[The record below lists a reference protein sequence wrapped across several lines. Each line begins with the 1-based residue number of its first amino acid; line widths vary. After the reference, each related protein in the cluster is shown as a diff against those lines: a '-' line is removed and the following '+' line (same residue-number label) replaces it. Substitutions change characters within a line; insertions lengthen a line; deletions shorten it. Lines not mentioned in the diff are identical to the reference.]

1 MKIGILGGGG
11 VGQTLATGLM
21 AKGHDVVI
29 GIRAVTDEAL
39 TKPRQ
44 QVVSLADW
52 QKATGGRV
60 VTMGEAAAHGE
71 VVINA
76 THGQSSLEALAA
88 AGAANLNGKVLID
101 VANPLDFSAGMP
113 PFIAKEYAGPTSLGE
128 QIQAAYPDTH
138 VVKAFN
144 TIAAAVM
151 VNPALVPGAHDFILA
166 GNSAEA
172 KATVAGIARDF
183 GWQHIL
189 DLGDIVGA
197 RASEAHLALWVRLWT
212 TTGTPMLN
220 IHVAKA

>member
-11 VGQTLATGLM
+11 VGQTLGAGLI
-21 AKGHDVVI
+21 AKGHDVLI
-29 GIRAVTDEAL
+29 GIRAVTPAELAKDRA
-39 TKPRQ
+39 Q
-44 QVVSLADW
+44 AVSLAEW
-52 QKATGGRV
+52 QKTTGARV
-60 VTMGEAAAHGE
+60 VTLAKAAAHGE
-71 VVINA
+71 IVINA
-76 THGQSSLEALAA
+76 TSGQASLEALTA
-88 AGAANLNGKVLID
+88 AGAANLAGKVLID
-101 VANPLDFSAGMP
+101 VANPLDFSQGMP
-113 PFIAKEYAGPTSLGE
+113 PFIARDYAGPTSLGE

-151 VNPALVPGAHDFILA
+151 VNPGLVPGAHDLLIA

-183 GWQHIL
+183 GWQHIV

-197 RASEAHLALWVRLWT
+197 RATEAHLALWVRLWT
-212 TTGTPMLN
+212 STGTPMLN

>member
-1 MKIGILGGGG
+1 MKIGILGAGG
-11 VGQTLATGLM
+11 VGQTLATALM

-29 GIRAVTDEAL
+29 GIRAVTDAAL
-39 TKPRQ
+39 SKPRQ
-44 QVVSLADW
+44 QALPLADW
-52 QKATGGRV
+52 QKATDGHVLTLAG
-60 VTMGEAAAHGE
+60 TAAHGE
-71 VVINA
+71 LVINA
-76 THGQSSLEALAA
+76 TQGQSSLAALAA
-88 AGAANLNGKVLID
+88 AGAANLAGKVLID

-113 PFIAKEYAGPTSLGE
+113 PFIARDYAGPTSLGE

-151 VNPALVPGAHDFILA
+151 VNPGLVPGAHDFMLA
-166 GNSAEA
+166 GNSDKA